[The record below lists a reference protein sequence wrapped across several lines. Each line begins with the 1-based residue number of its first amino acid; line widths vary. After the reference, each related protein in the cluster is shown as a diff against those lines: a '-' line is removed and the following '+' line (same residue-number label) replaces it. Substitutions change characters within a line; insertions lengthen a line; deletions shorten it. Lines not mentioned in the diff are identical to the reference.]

1 MTIALY
7 IVAALIMA
15 VGSFYFAWLRQ
26 EAKGLKRTPS
36 HVRKPSV
43 PRSHLRGDRVL
54 RCEALEL
61 RSARRSDPT
70 KR

>member
-26 EAKGLKRTPS
+26 EAKDLKRTPFQ
-36 HVRKPSV
+36 VRKPSAPEWAAV
-43 PRSHLRGDRVL
+43 Q
-54 RCEALEL
+54 
-61 RSARRSDPT
+61 
-70 KR
+70 